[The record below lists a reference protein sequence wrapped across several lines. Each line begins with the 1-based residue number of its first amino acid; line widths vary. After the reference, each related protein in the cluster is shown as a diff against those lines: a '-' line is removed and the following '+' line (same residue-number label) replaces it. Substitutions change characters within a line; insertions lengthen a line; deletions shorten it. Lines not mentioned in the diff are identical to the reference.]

1 MAKYDMCEALYA
13 LPGSVVVP
21 HKKPLAMP
29 LLITI
34 LGVSILA
41 VNGWCL
47 KDVDM
52 PDVKSALVLF
62 GAVFAMVGGA
72 ILVARLAGS
81 SSTLPYHKN
90 DNNYL
95 RHETL
100 KFNKEQKAKVMELI
114 NKGDTSALKKLP
126 SDGISAL
133 VVEVYSSPKSG
144 YTATQA
150 FEYLDL
156 EWQPVSELKIA
167 E

>member
-1 MAKYDMCEALYA
+1 MCEALYA
-13 LPGSVVVP
+13 LPNSVIEP
-21 HKKPLAMP
+21 HKKPVAMP

-34 LGVSILA
+34 LGVAILA

-47 KDVDM
+47 KNVDM
-52 PDVKSALVLF
+52 PNVKSALVLF

-72 ILVARLAGS
+72 VLVTRIAG

-90 DNNYL
+90 DNNFL

-100 KFNKEQKAKVMELI
+100 KFKKEQKAKVLELI
-114 NKGDTSALKKLP
+114 HKGDTAALKKLP

-133 VVEVYSSPKSG
+133 VVEIYSSPKSG
-144 YTATQA
+144 YIAAQA

-156 EWQPVSELKIA
+156 EWQPVSELKIV

>member
-29 LLITI
+29 LLITV
-34 LGVSILA
+34 LGATLLA
-41 VNGWCL
+41 VNGWWL

-81 SSTLPYHKN
+81 STNPPPWSSGPTSP
-90 DNNYL
+90 
-95 RHETL
+95 
-100 KFNKEQKAKVMELI
+100 
-114 NKGDTSALKKLP
+114 DTFS
-126 SDGISAL
+126 
-133 VVEVYSSPKSG
+133 
-144 YTATQA
+144 
-150 FEYLDL
+150 
-156 EWQPVSELKIA
+156 
-167 E
+167 

>member
-1 MAKYDMCEALYA
+1 MCEALYA
-13 LPGSVVVP
+13 LPNSVIEP
-21 HKKPLAMP
+21 HKKPVAMP

-34 LGVSILA
+34 LGVAILA

-47 KDVDM
+47 KNVDM
-52 PDVKSALVLF
+52 PNVKSALVLF

-72 ILVARLAGS
+72 VLVTRIAG

-90 DNNYL
+90 DNNFL

-100 KFNKEQKAKVMELI
+100 KFKKEQKAKVLELI
-114 NKGDTSALKKLP
+114 HKGDTAALKKLP

-133 VVEVYSSPKSG
+133 VVEIYSSPKSG
-144 YTATQA
+144 YIATQA

>member
-1 MAKYDMCEALYA
+1 MCEALYA

-29 LLITI
+29 LLITV
-34 LGVSILA
+34 LGATLLA

-72 ILVARLAGS
+72 ILVARLAGN
-81 SSTLPYHKN
+81 STLPYHKN

-95 RHETL
+95 HHETL
-100 KFNKEQKAKVMELI
+100 KFKKEQKAKVMELI
-114 NKGDTSALKKLP
+114 NKGDTATLKKLP

>member
-29 LLITI
+29 LLITV
-34 LGVSILA
+34 LGATLLA
-41 VNGWCL
+41 VNGWWL

-81 SSTLPYHKN
+81 STLPYHKN

-100 KFNKEQKAKVMELI
+100 KFKKEQKAKVMELI
-114 NKGDTSALKKLP
+114 NKGDTATLKKLP